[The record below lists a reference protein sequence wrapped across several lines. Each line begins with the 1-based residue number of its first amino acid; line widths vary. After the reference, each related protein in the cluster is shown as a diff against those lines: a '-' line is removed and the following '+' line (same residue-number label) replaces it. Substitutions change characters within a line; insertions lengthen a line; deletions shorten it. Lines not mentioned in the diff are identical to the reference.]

1 MIGMMTSSYDI
12 AAMIITP
19 LISYIGGSRKKPL
32 FCAWG
37 LFAMGVGF
45 FIFML
50 PHFVSPPYDA
60 TAIITNSNTSITDIR
75 VTDVGLCWAN
85 RTDQLRKNQCKEETA
100 GGNTLYYALF
110 VLGMV
115 VAGAGCTP
123 MYALG
128 IPYMDENVKAKV
140 TPMYV
145 GIFVASGILGAAVGF
160 VLISRF
166 LLMFVE
172 PGVQTSLT
180 IQDKRWVGN
189 WWIGFAIF
197 GAICVFWSIW
207 ILGFPKEFPLTKKRR
222 ELDISATNTAT
233 SAASK
238 EDSDNNHESIPKDDI
253 GYSRLK
259 DLPKATKLVF
269 SSLPFLFVT
278 VGACLESFV
287 VAITGAFLPKV
298 IETQF
303 YQPPAR
309 AALLY
314 GLVAVPS
321 AFCGNIFG
329 AYINKRLKLNM
340 TDSARMCFI
349 VALLGLVSCGA
360 FLLRCNTP
368 SIAGVNALYSN
379 SSDPHQLSV
388 PCNQACNCGKMD
400 YTPVCD
406 GPLNYFSPCHA
417 GCNRINTTTKG
428 SFYSNCAC
436 AAKSGGSARQVKK
449 GNCYIDC
456 GLKFLLFMVAVTLT
470 PLLTFMNNTPGLV
483 VTLRSVPPGQQSY
496 ALGLQMDLER
506 VLGAI
511 PGPIIFGALL
521 DKTCI
526 LWSSRCGHRG
536 FCLEY
541 DHDGLAQVLVAV
553 MAVCKFI
560 TATSFF
566 LCWFFC
572 QREKNTADKNT
583 KENDEESFCCYET
596 SM

>member
-1 MIGMMTSSYDI
+1 MTSSYDI

-37 LFAMGVGF
+37 LFTMGVGF

-50 PHFVSPPYDA
+50 PHFVSPPYQA
-60 TAIITNSNTSITDIR
+60 TAIITNFNTSITDLS
-75 VTDVGLCWAN
+75 VTDTGLCWAN
-85 RTDQLRKNQCKEETA
+85 RTDQLGKNQCKEETK

-128 IPYMDENVKAKV
+128 IPYMDENVKDKV
-140 TPMYV
+140 TSMYV

-166 LLMFVE
+166 LVMFVE

-207 ILGFPKEFPLTKKRR
+207 LLGFPKEFPLTNKRR
-222 ELDISATNTAT
+222 ELEVSATNTAIST
-233 SAASK
+233 TNK
-238 EDSDNNHESIPKDDI
+238 EDRDSNHESIPKDDI
-253 GYSRLK
+253 GFSRLK

-278 VGACLESFV
+278 VGACLENFL
-287 VAITGAFLPKV
+287 VAVIGAFLPKV
-298 IETQF
+298 IQTQF

-321 AFCGNIFG
+321 AFCGNMLG
-329 AYINKRLKLNM
+329 AYINKRLKLNL

-349 VALLGLVSCGA
+349 VALLGLVSSSAIVLKCD
-360 FLLRCNTP
+360 TP
-368 SIAGVNALYSN
+368 SIAGVNAPYPN
-379 SSDPHQLSV
+379 SSDPHQLSA
-388 PCNQACNCGKMD
+388 PCNQACNCSQVA

-406 GPLNYFSPCHA
+406 GLLNYFSPCHA
-417 GCNRINTTTKG
+417 GCHRMNTTEKG
-428 SFYSNCAC
+428 STSYSNCAC
-436 AAKSGGSARQVKK
+436 AAKSGESAGQMKK

-456 GLKFLLFMVAVTLT
+456 GLKFLLFMAAVVLT
-470 PLLTFMNNTPGLV
+470 PLFTLMSNTPALV

-496 ALGLQMDLER
+496 ALGLQMDLVR
-506 VLGAI
+506 ILGAI

-526 LWSSRCGHRG
+526 LWSSRCGDQG
-536 FCLEY
+536 FCQEY
-541 DHDGLAQVLVAV
+541 DHDGLARVLVAV

-560 TATSFF
+560 ATTSFF

-572 QREKNTADKNT
+572 RQGKSTDKNTT
-583 KENDEESFCCYET
+583 KENDGESFVWPET